1 MSPLIS
7 RDAKEMRGY
16 LLIIIA
22 SVLWGTLGIFAK
34 LSFEYGILPET
45 LIALRL
51 VIGFATLL
59 SILIVIDKDSL
70 KIQKMDILLLSIF
83 GVFAIA
89 FQRISYFYA
98 LSLTTATIAAILFY
112 TYPVFVTLSAYVF
125 LKETISLR
133 EWLAIILT
141 FLGVALVVKV
151 YEASSLNVNGIG
163 IFFGFL
169 SSLLFVFYFMVT
181 KKLREKYA
189 SWTLTLY
196 GDGIGALTLTPI
208 LSFSFLQILAFPL
221 ELWLL
226 ILTIAWIPS
235 LLAYLLYSYALKYV
249 KSSKGSV
256 ISVIEPLSATLFSVI
271 FLGESLEILQI
282 MGIALALTGVVLLFQ
297 ISRTM

>member
-1 MSPLIS
+1 
-7 RDAKEMRGY
+7 
-16 LLIIIA
+16 
-22 SVLWGTLGIFAK
+22 
-34 LSFEYGILPET
+34 
-45 LIALRL
+45 
-51 VIGFATLL
+51 
-59 SILIVIDKDSL
+59 
-70 KIQKMDILLLSIF
+70 
-83 GVFAIA
+83 
-89 FQRISYFYA
+89 
-98 LSLTTATIAAILFY
+98 
-112 TYPVFVTLSAYVF
+112 
-125 LKETISLR
+125 
-133 EWLAIILT
+133 
-141 FLGVALVVKV
+141 
-151 YEASSLNVNGIG
+151 
-163 IFFGFL
+163 
-169 SSLLFVFYFMVT
+169 MVT

-208 LSFSFLQILAFPL
+208 LSFSFLQILAFPP

-256 ISVIEPLSATLFSVI
+256 ISAIEPLSATLFSVI